1 MRKSSGGS
9 GSGSLVD
16 AFRVGRTRKFARE
29 NEAQQT
35 AKRKQD
41 EALVIEVDE
50 EDTQAAPPLSPPV
63 HLHKV
68 REVFCSPVLS
78 GACFVQQVQALT
90 ASPSVFS
97 LYSMTAKE

>member
-1 MRKSSGGS
+1 
-9 GSGSLVD
+9 VD

-68 REVFCSPVLS
+68 RVRCSVHPS
-78 GACFVQQVQALT
+78 CRARAL
-90 ASPSVFS
+90 FN
-97 LYSMTAKE
+97 KFKH

>member
-1 MRKSSGGS
+1 MRKSSGS
-9 GSGSLVD
+9 AASGSLVD
-16 AFRVGRTRKFARE
+16 AFRVGRARKLARE

-50 EDTQAAPPLSPPV
+50 EDTPAGPPLSPPV

-68 REVFCSPVLS
+68 RVRERWC
-78 GACFVQQVQALT
+78 CI
-90 ASPSVFS
+90 
-97 LYSMTAKE
+97 